1 VTLRRPRDAL
11 HRNTHFLSCPH
22 QERGYLAPANAVIRN
37 QHQTWGIVLISGFR
51 AQSAARSA
59 ALALMIAAMAP
70 LLAGC
75 DEPNTAAA
83 SATPAATDVSIV
95 TVKQQA
101 RAMVRE
107 LPGRVAPTRVADVR
121 PRVSGI
127 VIRRTF
133 RQGSEVKAGDPL
145 YQIDPRPFE
154 VEVQSN
160 EAALAKAEAVL
171 EQATL
176 HARRI
181 ATLTSQK
188 TAPEAENEK
197 AVAAER
203 QAAADVEGR
212 KADVA
217 RAKLNLDYATIRA
230 PIDGVVGAALAS
242 EGALVVQNDTAS
254 LATIQQLDPI
264 YADFTQS
271 VTELNRLR
279 KAFESGDLDRI
290 APDALKVRLVLDDG
304 SVYPVAGKLL
314 FSEAKVDAHTG
325 QVTLRGEFPNPKR
338 ELLPGMYVR
347 VLIEQGIDTDAIAVP
362 QQAIQRNGGGGSEV
376 FVVRDDNHVAT
387 QPVRTGSLQD
397 GHWLVTEGLKAGD
410 KVVVEGFQKFVAGD
424 EVKPHAWL
432 DAEASADMPS
442 AKPTPKPTT
451 QAHR

>member
-1 VTLRRPRDAL
+1 MFSYPAFIKSADISRRRM
-11 HRNTHFLSCPH
+11 LSFAINCK
-22 QERGYLAPANAVIRN
+22 L
-37 QHQTWGIVLISGFR
+37 WGIVLKSGFR

-59 ALALMIAAMAP
+59 ALALTIAAMAP

-83 SATPAATDVSIV
+83 AATPAKTDVSIV
-95 TVKQQA
+95 TVKPQA

-127 VIRRTF
+127 VTQRTF
-133 RQGSEVKAGDPL
+133 RQGSEVRAGDPL

-171 EQATL
+171 DQATL

-197 AVAAER
+197 AIAAER
-203 QAAADVEGR
+203 QAAADVDGR

-242 EGALVVQNDTAS
+242 EGALVVQNDTTS

-279 KAFESGDLDRI
+279 KAFETGDLDRI

-304 SVYPVAGKLL
+304 SVYPIAGKLL

-376 FVVRDDNHVAT
+376 FVVKDDNHVAT
-387 QPVRTGSLQD
+387 QPVRIGSLQD
-397 GHWLVTEGLKAGD
+397 GQWFVSEGLKAGD

-424 EVKPHAWL
+424 EVKPHAWAE
-432 DAEASADMPS
+432 AEASAELPLV
-442 AKPTPKPTT
+442 KPTT